1 MSKICSTFARFFVG
15 TVLYHPSGCE
25 PAERSQTEKRRVKHS
40 AITRALPEV
49 ARVLTQARLYSS
61 VGRALDL

>member
-1 MSKICSTFARFFVG
+1 MTKKCIFLQKDLVNSKKSSNFARFFVG

-25 PAERSQTEKRRVKHS
+25 PTKRSQTEKRRV
-40 AITRALPEV
+40 V
-49 ARVLTQARLYSS
+49 YTQARLYSS